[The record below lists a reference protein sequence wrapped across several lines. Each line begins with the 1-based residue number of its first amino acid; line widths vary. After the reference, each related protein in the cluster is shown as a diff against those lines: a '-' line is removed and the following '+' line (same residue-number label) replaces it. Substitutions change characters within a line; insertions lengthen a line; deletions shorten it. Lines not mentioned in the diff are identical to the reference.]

1 MEDTKQHISN
11 IPFPRL
17 VIDRQGKVLSAN
29 EYMGEVFL
37 YEGIVGAD
45 VFTLTGLKA
54 QDLFAMAGGGSY
66 PVISRNDRAFK
77 VVTFHEVD
85 DENNLILLFQDITG
99 FEELKDR
106 YNEEKPCIAKIQIDN
121 YDELIESQGEKGVSD
136 LPAQIEKIIR
146 DWATSLNASVG
157 RIKSNKFMLWFAQG
171 NLEKQGF
178 RKFEIL
184 DEVRKLDSGADFPAS
199 LSIGIGVG
207 GKTMDVTESYADG
220 ALDMALGRGG
230 DQAVIK
236 HISKI
241 EYFGGKLQSVEKRNK
256 GKSRIVG
263 HALNLLINQAPRI
276 LIMGHKYSDMDCF
289 GAALGIARLCMANDK
304 NPYIV
309 IEKPNESLETLIDQ
323 AKDRGIYNLIG
334 CERAIEMCEKDT
346 LIIVVDT
353 HRPDIVQCPEILS
366 ISEKQ
371 VVIDHHRKMETSI
384 ENPLLNYMES
394 YASSASELVT
404 EILEYML
411 PKRKMEKLEAEA
423 LMAGIIVDTNYF
435 SSRTGVRTFE
445 AAAWLRRQGADPTEV
460 KRFFQE
466 DPEYA
471 KLKSAALSEAVIMR
485 NGIALASVDEIRS
498 DAQLMCAQLADRLL
512 TFKGIKASFACGRN
526 MDRRT
531 VISARSLG
539 DVNVQVIMEKMGGG
553 GHLNNAAAQVDL
565 SVEGA
570 IKRIMEI
577 TEEMIV

>member
-1 MEDTKQHISN
+1 MEDTKQHVSN

-29 EYMGEVFL
+29 QYMGEVFL

-54 QDLFAMAGGGSY
+54 QDLFAMAGSGTH
-66 PVISRNDRAFK
+66 PVISRNDKEFRVIA
-77 VVTFHEVD
+77 FHEVD
-85 DENNLILLFQDITG
+85 DENNLILLFQDVTV

-106 YNEEKPCIAKIQIDN
+106 YNDEKPCIAKIQIDN
-121 YDELIESQGEKGVSD
+121 YDELIDSQGGKGVSN
-136 LPAQIEKIIR
+136 LPGQIEKIIR
-146 DWATSLNASVG
+146 DWAASLNASVG
-157 RIKSNKFMLWFAQG
+157 RIKSSKYMLWFAQG
-171 NLEKQGF
+171 NLEKDGF

-207 GKTMDVTESYADG
+207 GKTMDITESYADG

-236 HISKI
+236 HISKT

-263 HALNLLINQAPRI
+263 HALNLLIAQAPRI
-276 LIMGHKYSDMDCF
+276 LIMGHRYSDMDSF

-309 IEKPNESLETLIDQ
+309 IEKPNESLGALVEQ
-323 AKDRGIYNLIG
+323 AKDRGIYNMIG
-334 CERAIEMCEKDT
+334 CERAIELCEKDT
-346 LIIVVDT
+346 LVIVVDT
-353 HRPDIVQCPEILS
+353 HRPDIVQCPEILN

-371 VVIDHHRKMETSI
+371 VVIDHHRKMEASI

-423 LMAGIIVDTNYF
+423 LMGGIIVDTNYF
-435 SSRTGVRTFE
+435 SSKTGVRTFE

-466 DPEYA
+466 DPEFA
-471 KLKSAALSEAVIMR
+471 KLKAAALSEAVIMR
-485 NGIALASVDEIRS
+485 NGIALASVDETRS
-498 DAQLMCAQLADRLL
+498 DMQLMCAQIADRLL

-526 MDRRT
+526 MERRT

-539 DVNVQVIMEKMGGG
+539 EVNVQVIMEKMGGG

-570 IKRIMEI
+570 IRRIMEI
-577 TEEMIV
+577 TEEVIE